1 MYVPVGLPG
10 LTTVTTFGTGLVSD
24 SVLSNQS
31 EIQSNIEIQSN
42 QRKIAIKEQTFMR
55 PMLHAH

>member
-31 EIQSNIEIQSN
+31 EIQSNIEI
-42 QRKIAIKEQTFMR
+42 
-55 PMLHAH
+55 